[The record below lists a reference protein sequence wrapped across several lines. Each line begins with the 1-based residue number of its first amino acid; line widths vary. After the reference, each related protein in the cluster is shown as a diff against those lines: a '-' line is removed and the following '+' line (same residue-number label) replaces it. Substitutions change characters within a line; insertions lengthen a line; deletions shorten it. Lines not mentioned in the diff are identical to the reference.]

1 MIPFVPGDIWRDD
14 TYYRDTQNSY
24 RRKYLLVLSDMPG
37 SGDCL
42 AAVFTT
48 KPKGLNDHPP
58 CSLGNPRKGYYVGVP
73 GGVLT
78 QESWVA
84 FESLDFLDESERNRL
99 GKPCGAIP
107 TPLLCKVLR
116 CLLQSD
122 DITTSQARHIG
133 NTAARLSCP

>member
-1 MIPFVPGDIWRDD
+1 
-14 TYYRDTQNSY
+14 
-24 RRKYLLVLSDMPG
+24 
-37 SGDCL
+37 
-42 AAVFTT
+42 
-48 KPKGLNDHPP
+48 
-58 CSLGNPRKGYYVGVP
+58 LGGVVHYVGVP

-84 FESLDFLDESERNRL
+84 FESLDFVDEIEGSRL
-99 GKPCGAIP
+99 EKVRGTIA

-133 NTAARLSCP
+133 NTAARLGCP